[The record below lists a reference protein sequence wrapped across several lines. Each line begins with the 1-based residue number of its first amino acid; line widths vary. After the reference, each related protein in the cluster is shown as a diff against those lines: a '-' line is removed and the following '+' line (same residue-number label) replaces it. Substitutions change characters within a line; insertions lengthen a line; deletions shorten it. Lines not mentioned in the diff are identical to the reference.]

1 MIYTVTLNP
10 SLDYIVDVDK
20 FNIGEI
26 NRARNEML
34 FAGGKG
40 INVSTVLTNMGVE
53 NTALGFTAGFTGD
66 EIERKLSVLGVR
78 TDFIKIQNGISR
90 INLTVRNAGETAVS
104 GMGPDVSEEDI
115 NKLRDKISMIS
126 DKDMLIL
133 SGSLPKCISQTIY
146 GDIMSWVSHLEIDVV
161 VDATKDVLL
170 NSLKYHPLLIKPN
183 HHELGEIFGTEINE
197 QIQVIEYAHRLQS
210 MGARNVLVSMAEKGA
225 VLVAEDNNI
234 YSTESPKG
242 TLVNSVG
249 AGDSMVAGFVAE
261 WTKSKNYEEAFYM
274 GVAAGSAS
282 AFSSGLAT
290 LEEIICVRKQII

>member
-78 TDFIKIQNGISR
+78 TDFIKIQNGMSR

-126 DKDMLIL
+126 DNDMLIL

-146 GDIMSWVSHLEIDVV
+146 GDIMSWVSHLGIDVV

-282 AFSSGLAT
+282 AFSNGLAT

>member
-78 TDFIKIQNGISR
+78 TDFIKIQNGMSR

-126 DKDMLIL
+126 DNDMLIL

-146 GDIMSWVSHLEIDVV
+146 GDIMSWVSHLGIDVV

>member
-1 MIYTVTLNP
+1 MVYTVTLNP
-10 SLDYIVDVDK
+10 SVDYIVDVDE

-66 EIERKLSVLGVR
+66 EIERKLSVQGVR
-78 TDFIKIQNGISR
+78 TDFIKIANGMSR

-104 GMGPDVSEEDI
+104 GMGPEVSEEDI
-115 NKLRDKISMIS
+115 KKLRDKISMIS
-126 DKDMLIL
+126 NNDMLIL
-133 SGSLPKCISQTIY
+133 SGSLPKTVSQTIY
-146 GDIMSWVSHLEIDVV
+146 GDIMSWVSHLEIEVV
-161 VDATKDVLL
+161 VDATKEVLL

-183 HHELGEIFGTEINE
+183 HHELGELFGT
-197 QIQVIEYAHRLQS
+197 VITDMNAVVEYAHRLQA

-225 VLVAEDNNI
+225 VLITEDNNI
-234 YSTESPKG
+234 YSCEPPKG

-249 AGDSMVAGFVAE
+249 AGDSMVAGFVSE
-261 WTKSKNYEEAFYM
+261 WINSKDYEKAFYM

-282 AFSSGLAT
+282 AFSTGLAT
-290 LEEIICVRKQII
+290 LEEIVCVRKQII

>member
-78 TDFIKIQNGISR
+78 TDFIKIQNGMSR

-126 DKDMLIL
+126 DNDMLIL

-146 GDIMSWVSHLEIDVV
+146 GDIMSWVSHLGIDVV

-282 AFSSGLAT
+282 AFSSRLAT